1 MLIIFQG
8 EFLDNVPNK
17 GLTRYPVFRTRL
29 NKELNKEKDESVQF
43 LTRIILVKI
52 YRGAQF
58 GQ

>member
-1 MLIIFQG
+1 MI
-8 EFLDNVPNK
+8 NPSK
-17 GLTRYPVFRTRL
+17 GLTRNPVFMTRL
-29 NKELNKEKDESVQF
+29 YKELNKEKDGSVQF